1 MLDPCEHPPSD
12 FRISSCRTRELFS
25 FYQPWLPVID
35 NPDLNDPLQNHKRL
49 RLLYLKR
56 AKFMIEIPPD
66 TTWWNVR
73 SLTEDE
79 LGELHVSARHT
90 EQWNVD
96 NYKLESVAAVVRKG
110 LTSPPT
116 TWPGRII
123 LWGHERTGPFSILEG
138 NHRMLAYAN
147 TARRP
152 PLNIDV
158 YVGLS
163 PSLCYWHFDDPPY
176 LLGNDLIISSDLQ
189 LQLVENWPI
198 VVPVR
203 EPRRFP
209 PNLIA

>member
-12 FRISSCRTRELFS
+12 FRISSCRTRELS

-56 AKFMIEIPPD
+56 AKFIIEIPPD

-79 LGELHVSARHT
+79 LGELGVSAQHT

-116 TWPGRII
+116 TSARTHHPVGSR
-123 LWGHERTGPFSILEG
+123 ETGPFSILEG
-138 NHRMLAYAN
+138 NHRMLACAN

-158 YVGLS
+158 YVE
-163 PSLCYWHFDDPPY
+163 SLTSCVTGTSMTH
-176 LLGNDLIISSDLQ
+176 LICSS
-189 LQLVENWPI
+189 ERSYHI
-198 VVPVR
+198 K
-203 EPRRFP
+203 RFATSARGKLA
-209 PNLIA
+209 NSRSGA

>member
-1 MLDPCEHPPSD
+1 
-12 FRISSCRTRELFS
+12 
-25 FYQPWLPVID
+25 
-35 NPDLNDPLQNHKRL
+35 
-49 RLLYLKR
+49 
-56 AKFMIEIPPD
+56 
-66 TTWWNVR
+66 
-73 SLTEDE
+73 
-79 LGELHVSARHT
+79 
-90 EQWNVD
+90 
-96 NYKLESVAAVVRKG
+96 
-110 LTSPPT
+110 
-116 TWPGRII
+116 
-123 LWGHERTGPFSILEG
+123 
-138 NHRMLAYAN
+138 MLAYAN